1 MQIERKQ
8 LNDKESILFFSNTLQ
23 IVGTLLVTKKVAPEF
38 GILENIFATQLA
50 DTILL
55 TKDFLYLKSISSK
68 DLQDLEMISLAELDD
83 FTVSI
88 TSINAPTINSIE
100 KIEII
105 LKTIVAPFLQKD
117 GGDIRLSQYKDNTVY
132 VKFLGKCHGCPYA
145 ERTLKERVEK
155 NLIRYLP
162 EIKEVKLI

>member
-83 FTVSI
+83 FTGSI
-88 TSINAPTINSIE
+88 TSINAPTINSI
-100 KIEII
+100 
-105 LKTIVAPFLQKD
+105 
-117 GGDIRLSQYKDNTVY
+117 